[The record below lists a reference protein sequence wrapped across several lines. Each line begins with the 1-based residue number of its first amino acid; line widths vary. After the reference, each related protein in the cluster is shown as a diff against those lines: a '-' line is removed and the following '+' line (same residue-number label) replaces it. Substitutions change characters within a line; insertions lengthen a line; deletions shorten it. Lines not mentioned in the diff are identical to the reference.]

1 MLINQDIKN
10 FVQGIS
16 QQPPTL
22 RDPEQLDEQL
32 NGYSS
37 EAGGLQK
44 RPPTMLVSSL
54 ARKLTKNTKPLV
66 HFIDRDSNEKY
77 IVLFT
82 GDDIKVYD
90 LQGNEKQINF
100 AEGTKSYIYTEKP
113 RYTLKAITIAD
124 YTFICNT
131 FQHTKM
137 SDKVDNNSWDTQ
149 GLLVN
154 IKNGQ
159 YGRTYKIVI
168 NGETVA
174 SYETPDGSDKSHTKM
189 INTDAIVEQ
198 LATQAVDKNFMVTKG
213 SSWLYLKKTE
223 IVTETGETIS
233 TLPSTTPSQ
242 QEDRF
247 KALKADYLGTYFGTL
262 LVKVVPSTVSR
273 DVNKVIVT
281 VPKRELFD
289 TYSGDGGVYKEKDK
303 DIESYNKT
311 ISEVERCQKGGWKVT
326 KSTGTL
332 PVYVLTD
339 LTEQTVEA
347 EVYTLEYVE
356 KTETPPH
363 SFVKSLINN
372 AVVYDGYNNQAAFGI
387 IKSTQRFT
395 NLPASAPDG
404 FTVKITGEKG
414 SNTDDY
420 YVRYDTETQV
430 WRECVRP
437 GLKNHIKNSTM
448 PHVLVRE
455 ADGTFTF
462 KEAEWEAREAGDED
476 SNPLPSFIDNTIND
490 IFYHRNRLGFL
501 SGENVILTR
510 SADFFNFWMASAME
524 VQDTD
529 PIDLAVSDNKIATLY
544 HAVPFDAE
552 LILFS
557 KDAQFA
563 LRSDN
568 VLTPRDA
575 YLTPPVTHFGCS
587 LKATPVNA
595 GRNIYFLAER
605 SEYSTVREFFVA
617 ADNTDSKDAQDIT
630 SHVPSYLPNGTYKI
644 APSSV
649 ENILMFLT
657 EGDEESM
664 YVYKY
669 LFIDSVRQQA
679 SWSRW
684 SLGGTIYGASFI
696 EDSLYIVVERNDYLC
711 LERVS
716 FTFNTEDLPS
726 EPYRVLLDCKQEVTV
741 PEGGYNEL
749 KDETTINVKSFY
761 NEIYEPAKKYA
772 IVTDDGTFEE
782 VNADGTVVLN
792 GDYTGKKIVCGLIYN
807 FRIALSTIYI
817 KTEGE
822 RGVQALLEGRLQLR
836 QLWFNYAN
844 SGYFKV
850 KVEVFDKDTYEYT
863 HTGRTLGTSDSIL
876 GKLMFSTGKFTVP
889 IQSLNTNCKI
899 IVESDAPA
907 PLALIGAGWAGT
919 YVRRTKQF

>member
-54 ARKLTKNTKPLV
+54 ARKLTENTKPLV

-82 GDDIKVYD
+82 GNDIKVYD

-100 AEGTKSYIYTEKP
+100 AEGTKPYIYTEKP
-113 RYTLKAITIAD
+113 RYNLKAITIAD

-137 SDKVDNNSWDTQ
+137 SDEIDDNSWDTQ

-189 INTDAIVEQ
+189 INTDAIVEK
-198 LATQAVDKNFMVTKG
+198 LATSLKEAGYAVATG
-213 SSWLYLKKTE
+213 SSWLYIQKSAYKA
-223 IVTETGETIS
+223 VTGEEILLS
-233 TLPSTTPSQ
+233 PSTSPKQ

-247 KALKADYLGTYFGTL
+247 KGLSFIGHYYSWRAFPTTITRNIDTITLKFPTEENIRANAHDSFASDYTAYQKMMEEVNRCKKDKWAVTHKVITQGAQGLDMTGTMNVYTFTYTTSTE
-262 LVKVVPSTVSR
+262 VPSG
-273 DVNKVIVT
+273 NKA
-281 VPKRELFD
+281 
-289 TYSGDGGVYKEKDK
+289 Y
-303 DIESYNKT
+303 
-311 ISEVERCQKGGWKVT
+311 
-326 KSTGTL
+326 
-332 PVYVLTD
+332 
-339 LTEQTVEA
+339 
-347 EVYTLEYVE
+347 
-356 KTETPPH
+356 
-363 SFVKSLINN
+363 SLINT

-420 YVRYDTETQV
+420 YVRYDTEAQV

-462 KEAEWEAREAGDED
+462 KEAEWNAREAGDED

-524 VQDTD
+524 IQDTD

-568 VLTPRDA
+568 VLTPKDA

-741 PEGGYNEL
+741 PAGGYNEIY
-749 KDETTINVKSFY
+749 DETTINIKSFY
-761 NEIYEPAKKYA
+761 NEIYEPDKKYA
-772 IVTDDGTFEE
+772 VVTDDGTFKE
-782 VNADGTVVLN
+782 VAADGTVVLN
-792 GDYTGKKIVCGLIYN
+792 GDYTGKKIVCGLMYS
-807 FRIALSTIYI
+807 FRIALSTIYV

-863 HTGRTLGTSDSIL
+863 HTGRNLGTSNSIL

-907 PLALIGAGWAGT
+907 PLALIGAGWTGN
-919 YVRRTKQF
+919 YVRRTRQF

>member
-66 HFIDRDSNEKY
+66 HFIDRDSDEKY

-82 GDDIKVYD
+82 GDDIKVSD
-90 LQGNEKQINF
+90 LQGNEKQVNF
-100 AEGTKSYIYTEKP
+100 AEGTKPYIYTEKP
-113 RYTLKAITIAD
+113 RYNLKAITIAD

-131 FQHTKM
+131 LQHTEL
-137 SDKVDNNSWDTQ
+137 SDKIDNNTWNTQ

-154 IKNGQ
+154 IKSGQ

-189 INTDAIVEQ
+189 INTDAIAEQ
-198 LATQAVDKNFMVTKG
+198 LATMCAAQGYQVAKG
-213 SSWLYLKKTE
+213 SSWLYINKL
-223 IVTETGETIS
+223 S
-233 TLPSTTPSQ
+233 TVDESSNAVVKPSTTPQ
-242 QEDRF
+242 QQTERF
-247 KALKADYLGTYFGTL
+247 KGISTY
-262 LVKVVPSTVSR
+262 VKVA
-273 DVNKVIVT
+273 
-281 VPKRELFD
+281 RENPYIPDGYEYHPEPPHITCKGNLITFEGIDDGKD
-289 TYSGDGGVYKEKDK
+289 THFNQDILEEIQRCKD
-303 DIESYNKT
+303 DHWQ
-311 ISEVERCQKGGWKVT
+311 ISEEIYTKLWGDFKEYRTKKV
-326 KSTGTL
+326 SFI
-332 PVYVLTD
+332 Y
-339 LTEQTVEA
+339 TESIMQNTTSVA
-347 EVYTLEYVE
+347 
-356 KTETPPH
+356 KTA
-363 SFVKSLINN
+363 INTF
-372 AVVYDGYNNQAAFGI
+372 AVYDGFNNQAAFGI
-387 IKSTQRFT
+387 MRSVQKFT
-395 NLPASAPDG
+395 NLPAGAPDG
-404 FTVKITGEKG
+404 FIVKITGEKG

-420 YVRYDTETQV
+420 YVRYDAETQV
-430 WRECVRP
+430 WCECVRP
-437 GLKNHIKNSTM
+437 GLKNHFKNNTM

-563 LRSDN
+563 LRSDS
-568 VLTPRDA
+568 VLTPKDA

-630 SHVPSYLPNGTYKI
+630 SHVPSYLPNGTYKV

-657 EGDEESM
+657 EGDEESI

-669 LFIDSVRQQA
+669 LFINSVRQQA

-716 FTFNTEDLPS
+716 FTFNTEDLPD
-726 EPYRVLLDCKQEVTV
+726 EPYRVLLDCKQEVNV
-741 PEGGYNEL
+741 PEGDYNEIYN
-749 KDETTINVKSFY
+749 ETTINVKSFY
-761 NEIYEPAKKYA
+761 NELYEPTKKYA
-772 IVTDDGTFEE
+772 VVTADGTFKE
-782 VNADGTVVLN
+782 VDADGTAVLN
-792 GDYTGKKIVCGLIYN
+792 GDYTGKKIICGLIYN
-807 FRIALSTIYI
+807 FRIALSTIYV

-850 KVEVFDKDTYEYT
+850 KVEVFNKDTYEYT

-899 IVESDAPA
+899 IVESDAPV
-907 PLALIGAGWAGT
+907 PLALIGAGWTGN

>member
-32 NGYSS
+32 NGFSS

-90 LQGNEKQINF
+90 LQGNEKQVNF

-113 RYTLKAITIAD
+113 RHKLKVTTIAD

-131 FQHTKM
+131 MQQTEL
-137 SDKVDNNSWDTQ
+137 DDTIDDTSWNTQ

-198 LATQAVDKNFMVTKG
+198 LATQAVEKEFVVTKG
-213 SSWLYLKKTE
+213 SSWLYLKKSAF
-223 IVTETGETIS
+223 VTEQGETVVIRPGTS
-233 TLPSTTPSQ
+233 VQQ

-247 KALKADYLGTYFGTL
+247 NALMCRYFMRGDSEAIWVT
-262 LVKVVPSTVSR
+262 STAVRSA
-273 DVNKVIVT
+273 NSFIVT
-281 VPKRELFD
+281 IPKREILVRSD
-289 TYSGDGGVYKEKDK
+289 AREAYDRTKAEID
-303 DIESYNKT
+303 
-311 ISEVERCQKGGWKVT
+311 RCQADKWKVT
-326 KSTGTL
+326 VEESVL
-332 PVYVLTD
+332 PLYRFNHDSGQV
-339 LTEQTVEA
+339 EEA
-347 EVYTLEYVE
+347 EAYTITWDEE
-356 KTETPPH
+356 ANTP
-363 SFVKSLINN
+363 SYSVAKSLINT
-372 AVVYDGYNNQAAFGI
+372 ASVYDGYNNQAAFGI
-387 IKSTQRFT
+387 IKTTQRFT

-420 YVRYDTETQV
+420 YVRYDEKTQV

-437 GLKNHIKNSTM
+437 GIKNHIKSNTM

-462 KEAEWEAREAGDED
+462 KEAEWNAREAGDED

-563 LRSDN
+563 LRSDS
-568 VLTPRDA
+568 VLTPKDA

-605 SEYSTVREFFVA
+605 SEFSTVREFFVA

-630 SHVPSYLPNGTYKI
+630 SHVPSYLPNGTYKLV
-644 APSSV
+644 PSSV

-657 EGDEESM
+657 EGEEDAM
-664 YVYKY
+664 YIYKY

-679 SWSRW
+679 SWSHW
-684 SLGGTIYGASFI
+684 KLGGTIYGASFI
-696 EDSLYIVVERNDYLC
+696 EDSLYIVIERNDYLC

-741 PEGGYNEL
+741 PEGCY
-749 KDETTINVKSFY
+749 DEQKGETHINVHSFY
-761 NEIYEPAKKYA
+761 NEIYDNEKQYG
-772 IVTDDGTFEE
+772 IVTADGTFKE
-782 VNADGTVVLN
+782 VSSDGTVVLN
-792 GDYTGKKIVCGLIYN
+792 GDYEGANIICGIIYK
-807 FRIALSTIYI
+807 FRIALSTIYV
-817 KTEGE
+817 KSEGE

-836 QLWFNYAN
+836 QLWLNYAN

-850 KVEVFDKDTYEYT
+850 NVEVFDKDTYEYT
-863 HTGRTLGTSDSIL
+863 HTGRTLGTTASTL

-899 IVESDAPA
+899 SVESDAPA
-907 PLALIGAGWAGT
+907 PLALIGAGWSGN
-919 YVRRTKQF
+919 YVRRTKQL

>member
-90 LQGNEKQINF
+90 LQGNEKHVNF
-100 AEGTKSYIYTEKP
+100 AEGAKPYIYTEKP
-113 RYTLKAITIAD
+113 RHNLKVITIAD
-124 YTFICNT
+124 YSFICNT
-131 FQHTKM
+131 LQRTEL
-137 SDKVDNNSWDTQ
+137 SDKVDDNSWNTQ

-198 LATQAVDKNFMVTKG
+198 LAEQAIQKEFMVTKG
-213 SSWLYLKKTE
+213 SSWLYLKKSAF
-223 IVTETGETIS
+223 VTETGETIITQPGTS
-233 TLPSTTPSQ
+233 LQQ

-247 KALKADYLGTYFGTL
+247 SGLNHDYLYINNKY
-262 LVKVVPSTVSR
+262 VKRHTPSTVVR
-273 DVNKVIVT
+273 DLYKIVVT
-281 VPKRELFD
+281 IPKLSVLEESSLNTRD
-289 TYSGDGGVYKEKDK
+289 A
-303 DIESYNKT
+303 DIEAYNKMKAE
-311 ISEVERCQKGGWKVT
+311 IDRCKEDGWSV
-326 KSTGTL
+326 SVADSVL
-332 PVYVLTD
+332 PVYKTTIQTTYV
-339 LTEQTVEA
+339 TEAEAYTVEWKEEA
-347 EVYTLEYVE
+347 N
-356 KTETPPH
+356 TP
-363 SFVKSLINN
+363 SYSVAKSLINT
-372 AVVYDGYNNQAAFGI
+372 ASVYDGYNNQAAFGI
-387 IKSTQRFT
+387 IKTTQRFT

-404 FTVKITGEKG
+404 FIVKITGEKG

-420 YVRYDTETQV
+420 YVRYDAETQV

-455 ADGTFTF
+455 ANGTFTF
-462 KEAEWEAREAGDED
+462 REAEWEARESGDED

-563 LRSDN
+563 LRSDS
-568 VLTPRDA
+568 VLSPKDA

-657 EGDEESM
+657 EGDESCM

-679 SWSRW
+679 SWSHW
-684 SLGGTIYGASFI
+684 CLGGAIYGASFI

-726 EPYRVLLDCKQEVTV
+726 EPYRVLLDCKQEIVV
-741 PEGGYNEL
+741 PEDCYHEL
-749 KDETTINVKSFY
+749 HDDTLIDIKSFY
-761 NEIYEPAKKYA
+761 GDIYEPDGKYA
-772 IVTDDGTFEE
+772 VVTDDGTFKE

-792 GDYTGKKIVCGLIYN
+792 GNFVGKHIVCGLMYT
-807 FRIALSTIYI
+807 FRIALSTIYV

-836 QLWFNYAN
+836 QLWLNYAD

-850 KVEVFDKDTYEYT
+850 KVDVFDKDEYEYIN
-863 HTGRTLGTSDSIL
+863 TGRTLGTSTSIL

-889 IQSLNTNCKI
+889 VQSLNTNCRI
-899 IVESDAPA
+899 SVESDAPA
-907 PLALIGAGWAGT
+907 PVALIGAGWTGN
-919 YVRRTKQF
+919 YVRRTKQI

>member
-54 ARKLTKNTKPLV
+54 ARKLTENTKPLV

-82 GDDIKVYD
+82 GNDIKVYD
-90 LQGNEKQINF
+90 LQGNEKQVTF
-100 AEGTKSYIYTEKP
+100 AEGTKPYIYTEKP
-113 RYTLKAITIAD
+113 RYNLKAITIAD

-137 SDKVDNNSWDTQ
+137 SDEVDDNSWDTQ

-189 INTDAIVEQ
+189 INTDAIIEK
-198 LATQAVDKNFMVTKG
+198 LATPLKEAGYGVTTG
-213 SSWLYLKKTE
+213 SSWLYIKKSAYKA
-223 IVTETGETIS
+223 VTGEEILLS
-233 TLPSTTPSQ
+233 PSTSPKQ

-247 KALKADYLGTYFGTL
+247 KGLSFIGHYYQWRAFPTKITRNVDTITLKFPTEENIRANAHDSFASDYAAYQKMMEEVNRCKEDKWAVTHKVITQGAQGLDMTGTMNVYTFTYTISTE
-262 LVKVVPSTVSR
+262 VPSG
-273 DVNKVIVT
+273 NKA
-281 VPKRELFD
+281 
-289 TYSGDGGVYKEKDK
+289 Y
-303 DIESYNKT
+303 
-311 ISEVERCQKGGWKVT
+311 
-326 KSTGTL
+326 
-332 PVYVLTD
+332 
-339 LTEQTVEA
+339 
-347 EVYTLEYVE
+347 
-356 KTETPPH
+356 
-363 SFVKSLINN
+363 SLINT

-420 YVRYDTETQV
+420 YVRYDAETQV

-437 GLKNHIKNSTM
+437 GLKNHIKNNTM

-462 KEAEWEAREAGDED
+462 KEAEWNAREAGDED

-568 VLTPRDA
+568 ILTPKDA

-605 SEYSTVREFFVA
+605 SEFSTVREFFVA

-684 SLGGTIYGASFI
+684 DLGGTIYGASFI
-696 EDSLYIVVERNDYLC
+696 EDSLYIVIERNDYLC

-749 KDETTINVKSFY
+749 NDETTINVKSFY
-761 NEIYEPAKKYA
+761 NDIYEPTKKYA
-772 IVTDDGTFEE
+772 VVTDDGTFEE

-792 GDYTGKKIVCGLIYN
+792 GNYTGKKIICGLMYN
-807 FRIALSTIYI
+807 FRIALSTIYV
-817 KTEGE
+817 KNEGE

-844 SGYFKV
+844 SGYFRV

-907 PLALIGAGWAGT
+907 PLALIGAGWTGN
-919 YVRRTKQF
+919 YIRRTKQF

>member
-44 RPPTMLVSSL
+44 RPPTMFVSSL
-54 ARKLTKNTKPLV
+54 ARKVTENTKPLV

-90 LQGNEKQINF
+90 LQGNEKQVNF
-100 AEGTKSYIYTEKP
+100 AKGTKPYIYTEKP
-113 RYTLKAITIAD
+113 RYNLKAITIAD

-137 SDKVDNNSWDTQ
+137 SDEVDDNSWNTQ

-174 SYETPDGSDKSHTKM
+174 RYETPDGSDKSHTRM

-198 LATQAVDKNFMVTKG
+198 LATQAVDKNFVVTKG
-213 SSWLYLKKTE
+213 SSWLYLKKTK

-247 KALKADYLGTYFGTL
+247 KALKASYLRYSLGVYATF
-262 LVKVVPSTVSR
+262 VNSTINRMVG
-273 DVNKVIVT
+273 VITVI

-289 TYSGDGGVYKEKDK
+289 TYHSEGVYVSKDK
-303 DIESYNKT
+303 DIEAYNKT
-311 ISEVERCQKGGWKVT
+311 IEEINRCKADGWKVT

-332 PVYVLTD
+332 DVFT
-339 LTEQTVEA
+339 TSNNKKGEVEA

-356 KTETPPH
+356 KTEIPTN
-363 SFVKSLINN
+363 SVAKSLINT

-420 YVRYDTETQV
+420 YVRYDAKLQV

-462 KEAEWEAREAGDED
+462 KEAEWNAREAGDED

-524 VQDTD
+524 IQDTD

-568 VLTPRDA
+568 VLTPKDA

-741 PEGGYNEL
+741 PEGGYNEIY
-749 KDETTINVKSFY
+749 DETTINVKSFY
-761 NEIYEPAKKYA
+761 NEIYEPDKKYA
-772 IVTDDGTFEE
+772 VVTDDGTFKE
-782 VNADGTVVLN
+782 VAANGTVVLN
-792 GDYTGKKIVCGLIYN
+792 GDYTGKKIICGLMYN
-807 FRIALSTIYI
+807 FRIALSTIYV

-836 QLWFNYAN
+836 QLWLNYAN

-863 HTGRTLGTSDSIL
+863 HTGRNLGTSNSIL

-907 PLALIGAGWAGT
+907 PLALIGAGWTGN
-919 YVRRTKQF
+919 YVRRTRQF

>member
-90 LQGNEKQINF
+90 LQGNEKQVNF
-100 AEGTKSYIYTEKP
+100 AEGTKPYIYTEKP
-113 RYTLKAITIAD
+113 RYNLKAITIAD

-137 SDKVDNNSWDTQ
+137 SDEVDDNSWNTQ

-159 YGRTYKIVI
+159 YGRTYKIII

-198 LATQAVDKNFMVTKG
+198 LATQAVDKNFVVTKG
-213 SSWLYLKKTE
+213 SSWLYLKKSAYT
-223 IVTETGETIS
+223 TETGDTVTIQ
-233 TLPSTTPSQ
+233 PGTTIQQ

-247 KALKADYLGTYFGTL
+247 KGLNYAYLYSAFNKSRT
-262 LVKVVPSTVSR
+262 PSTVVR
-273 DVNKVIVT
+273 DLYKIVVT
-281 VPKRELFD
+281 IPKL
-289 TYSGDGGVYKEKDK
+289 SLLKIGA
-303 DIESYNKT
+303 DIEAYNKMKAE
-311 ISEVERCQKGGWKVT
+311 INRCEADGWKVSVVDSVLPIYHG
-326 KSTGTL
+326 ST
-332 PVYVLTD
+332 
-339 LTEQTVEA
+339 QTSNVREA
-347 EVYTLEYVE
+347 EAYTIEWKE
-356 KTETPPH
+356 ETNTP
-363 SFVKSLINN
+363 SYSVAKSLINT

-420 YVRYDTETQV
+420 YVRYDAKSQV

-524 VQDTD
+524 IQDTD

-568 VLTPRDA
+568 VLTPKDA

-741 PEGGYNEL
+741 PEDGYNEIY
-749 KDETTINVKSFY
+749 DETTINVKSFY
-761 NEIYEPAKKYA
+761 NEIYEPTKKYA
-772 IVTDDGTFEE
+772 VVTDDGTFKE
-782 VNADGTVVLN
+782 VDADGTVVLN
-792 GDYTGKKIVCGLIYN
+792 GDYTGKKIICGLMYN
-807 FRIALSTIYI
+807 FHIALSTIYV

-863 HTGRTLGTSDSIL
+863 HTGRNLGTSNSIL

-907 PLALIGAGWAGT
+907 PLALIGAGWTGN
-919 YVRRTKQF
+919 YVRRTRQF

>member
-44 RPPTMLVSSL
+44 RPPTMLVASL
-54 ARKLTKNTKPLV
+54 ARKLTQNTKPLV

-82 GDDIKVYD
+82 GNDIKVYD
-90 LQGNEKQINF
+90 LQGNEKQVNF
-100 AEGTKSYIYTEKP
+100 AEGTKPYIYTEKP
-113 RYTLKAITIAD
+113 RYNLKAITIAD

-137 SDKVDNNSWDTQ
+137 SDEVDDNSWNTQ

-189 INTDAIVEQ
+189 INTDAIVEK
-198 LATQAVDKNFMVTKG
+198 LATPLKEAGYAVATG
-213 SSWLYLKKTE
+213 SSWLYIQKSAYKA
-223 IVTETGETIS
+223 VTGEEILLS
-233 TLPSTTPSQ
+233 PSTSPKQ
-242 QEDRF
+242 QEDIF
-247 KALKADYLGTYFGTL
+247 KGLSFIGHFHDWRAFPTTITRNVDTITLKFPTEENIRANAHDSFASDYAAYQKMMEEVNRCKEDKWAVTHEVITQGAQGLDMTGTMNVYTFTYTTSTE
-262 LVKVVPSTVSR
+262 VPSG
-273 DVNKVIVT
+273 NKA
-281 VPKRELFD
+281 
-289 TYSGDGGVYKEKDK
+289 Y
-303 DIESYNKT
+303 
-311 ISEVERCQKGGWKVT
+311 
-326 KSTGTL
+326 
-332 PVYVLTD
+332 
-339 LTEQTVEA
+339 
-347 EVYTLEYVE
+347 
-356 KTETPPH
+356 
-363 SFVKSLINN
+363 SLINT

-395 NLPASAPDG
+395 NLPASAPEG

-420 YVRYDTETQV
+420 YVRYDAKLQV

-462 KEAEWEAREAGDED
+462 KEAEWNAREAGDED

-524 VQDTD
+524 IQDTD

-568 VLTPRDA
+568 VLTPKDA

-587 LKATPVNA
+587 LKV
-595 GRNIYFLAER
+595 
-605 SEYSTVREFFVA
+605 
-617 ADNTDSKDAQDIT
+617 
-630 SHVPSYLPNGTYKI
+630 
-644 APSSV
+644 PSSV
-649 ENILMFLT
+649 TTAYFLS
-657 EGDEESM
+657 GS
-664 YVYKY
+664 Y
-669 LFIDSVRQQA
+669 I
-679 SWSRW
+679 
-684 SLGGTIYGASFI
+684 SL
-696 EDSLYIVVERNDYLC
+696 
-711 LERVS
+711 
-716 FTFNTEDLPS
+716 
-726 EPYRVLLDCKQEVTV
+726 
-741 PEGGYNEL
+741 
-749 KDETTINVKSFY
+749 
-761 NEIYEPAKKYA
+761 
-772 IVTDDGTFEE
+772 
-782 VNADGTVVLN
+782 
-792 GDYTGKKIVCGLIYN
+792 
-807 FRIALSTIYI
+807 
-817 KTEGE
+817 
-822 RGVQALLEGRLQLR
+822 
-836 QLWFNYAN
+836 
-844 SGYFKV
+844 
-850 KVEVFDKDTYEYT
+850 
-863 HTGRTLGTSDSIL
+863 
-876 GKLMFSTGKFTVP
+876 
-889 IQSLNTNCKI
+889 
-899 IVESDAPA
+899 
-907 PLALIGAGWAGT
+907 
-919 YVRRTKQF
+919 

>member
-54 ARKLTKNTKPLV
+54 ARKLTENTKPLV

-82 GDDIKVYD
+82 GNDIKVYD

-100 AEGTKSYIYTEKP
+100 AEGTKPYIYTEKP
-113 RYTLKAITIAD
+113 RYNLKAITIAD

-131 FQHTKM
+131 SQHTKM
-137 SDKVDNNSWDTQ
+137 SDKIDDKSWDTQ

-189 INTDAIVEQ
+189 INTDAIVEN
-198 LATQAVDKNFMVTKG
+198 LATTLKEAGYAVATG
-213 SSWLYLKKTE
+213 SSWLYIQKSAYKA
-223 IVTETGETIS
+223 VTGEEILLS
-233 TLPSTTPSQ
+233 PSTSPKQ

-247 KALKADYLGTYFGTL
+247 KGLSFIGHYYNWRAFPTTITRNVNTITLNFPTEENIRANAHDSFASDYAAYQKMMEEVNRCKEDKWAVTHKVITQGAQGLEMTGTMNVYTFTYTISTE
-262 LVKVVPSTVSR
+262 VPSG
-273 DVNKVIVT
+273 NKA
-281 VPKRELFD
+281 
-289 TYSGDGGVYKEKDK
+289 Y
-303 DIESYNKT
+303 
-311 ISEVERCQKGGWKVT
+311 
-326 KSTGTL
+326 
-332 PVYVLTD
+332 
-339 LTEQTVEA
+339 
-347 EVYTLEYVE
+347 
-356 KTETPPH
+356 
-363 SFVKSLINN
+363 SLINN

-395 NLPASAPDG
+395 NLPASAPEG

-420 YVRYDTETQV
+420 YVRYDAETQV

-462 KEAEWEAREAGDED
+462 KEAEWNAREAGDED

-568 VLTPRDA
+568 VLTPKDA

-741 PEGGYNEL
+741 PEGGYNEIY
-749 KDETTINVKSFY
+749 DETTINVKSFY
-761 NEIYEPAKKYA
+761 NEIYEPDKKYA
-772 IVTDDGTFEE
+772 IVTDDGTFKE
-782 VNADGTVVLN
+782 VAADGTVILN
-792 GDYTGKKIVCGLIYN
+792 GNYAGKKIVCGLMYN
-807 FRIALSTIYI
+807 FRIALSTIYV

-863 HTGRTLGTSDSIL
+863 HTGRNLGTSNSIL
-876 GKLMFSTGKFTVP
+876 GKRMFSTGKFTVP

-907 PLALIGAGWAGT
+907 PLALIGAGWTGN
-919 YVRRTKQF
+919 YVRRTRQF

>member
-54 ARKLTKNTKPLV
+54 ARKLARNTQPLI
-66 HFIDRDSNEKY
+66 HFIDRDSQEKY
-77 IVLFT
+77 VVLFT

-90 LQGNEKQINF
+90 IKGKEMKVTF
-100 AEGTKSYIYTEKP
+100 AERAKPYIYTEKP
-113 RYTLKAITIAD
+113 RYNLKVTTIAD
-124 YTFICNT
+124 YTFVCNT
-131 FQHTKM
+131 SQVTRM
-137 SDKVDNNSWDTQ
+137 TDIVDDRRWNTQ

-174 SYETPDGSDKSHTKM
+174 SYETPDGSDKSHTKL
-189 INTDAIVEQ
+189 INTDYIVEQ
-198 LATQAVDKNFMVTKG
+198 LATQAIDKEYVVTKG
-213 SSWLYLKKTE
+213 SSWLYLKKSAYT
-223 IVTETGETIS
+223 TETGETITTS
-233 TLPSTTPSQ
+233 PSTTPSQ

-247 KALKADYLGTYFGTL
+247 KALQVAYLYHSISIFNKY
-262 LVKVVPSTVSR
+262 VASTVTRNFSTITVTIPKKEVLEASEYQSKAS
-273 DVNKVIVT
+273 DIECYNKV
-281 VPKRELFD
+281 
-289 TYSGDGGVYKEKDK
+289 
-303 DIESYNKT
+303 KT
-311 ISEVERCQKGGWKVT
+311 EIDRCQKDGWKVT
-326 KSTGTL
+326 QSTGTL
-332 PVYVLTD
+332 PIRD
-339 LTEQTVEA
+339 QRGDSGDTVEA
-347 EVYTLEYVE
+347 EVYTLEYAE
-356 KTETPPH
+356 KTDTPTY
-363 SFVKSLINN
+363 SVAKSTIKD
-372 AVVYDGYNNQAAFGI
+372 AVVYDGFNNQAAFGI
-387 IKSTQRFT
+387 IKSTQKFT

-404 FTVKITGEKG
+404 YTVKITGEKG

-420 YVRYDTETQV
+420 YVRYDNETQV

-437 GLKNHIKNSTM
+437 GLKNHIDANTM

-455 ADGTFTF
+455 ADGTFNF
-462 KEAEWEAREAGDED
+462 RAAEWEAREAGDED

-490 IFYHRNRLGFL
+490 VFYHRNRLGFL

-568 VLTPRDA
+568 VLTPKDA

-587 LKATPVNA
+587 LKATPINA

-605 SEYSTVREFFVA
+605 SEFSTVREFFVA

-630 SHVPSYLPNGTYKI
+630 SHVPSYLPNGTYKLV
-644 APSSV
+644 SSGV

-657 EGDEESM
+657 EGDADCI

-679 SWSRW
+679 SWSKW
-684 SLGGTIYGASFI
+684 SFGGTIYGAAFI
-696 EDSLYIVVERNDYLC
+696 EDSLYIVIERNGYLC

-741 PEGGYNEL
+741 PDNCYDELEGVT
-749 KDETTINVKSFY
+749 KINVKNFY
-761 NEIYEPAKKYA
+761 NEIYDPDRKYA
-772 IVTDDGTFEE
+772 VVAADGTFKE
-782 VNADGTVVLN
+782 VSTDGTVVLN
-792 GDYTGKKIVCGLIYN
+792 GNYSGKQIICGLIYT
-807 FRIALSTIYI
+807 FRMILSTLYV
-817 KTEGE
+817 KSVTDS
-822 RGVQALLEGRLQLR
+822 GVEAMLEGRLQLR
-836 QLWFNYAN
+836 QLWINYAN
-844 SGYFKV
+844 SSYFVV
-850 KVEVFDKDTYEYT
+850 KVDVSDKDSYEYVN
-863 HTGRTLGTSDSIL
+863 TGRILGTASSSLD
-876 GKLMFSTGKFTVP
+876 KMMFSTGKFTVP
-889 IQSLNTNCKI
+889 VQSLNTNCRI
-899 IVESDAPA
+899 TVETDAPA
-907 PLALIGAGWAGT
+907 PVAFIGAGWIGN
-919 YVRRTKQF
+919 YVRRTRKY

>member
-82 GDDIKVYD
+82 GNDIKVYD
-90 LQGNEKQINF
+90 LQGNEKQVNF

-113 RYTLKAITIAD
+113 RYSLKAITIAD

-137 SDKVDNNSWDTQ
+137 SDEVDDNSWNTQ

-189 INTDAIVEQ
+189 INTDAIVEK
-198 LATQAVDKNFMVTKG
+198 LATSLKGAGYAVATG
-213 SSWLYLKKTE
+213 SSWLYIQKIAYKA
-223 IVTETGETIS
+223 VTGEEILLS
-233 TLPSTTPSQ
+233 PSTSPKQ

-247 KALKADYLGTYFGTL
+247 KGLSFIGHYHDWGEFPTTITRNVDTITLKFPTEENIRANAHDSFASDYAAYQKMMEEVNRCKEDKWAVTHEVITQGALNLDMTGTMNVYTFTYTTSTE
-262 LVKVVPSTVSR
+262 VPSG
-273 DVNKVIVT
+273 NKA
-281 VPKRELFD
+281 
-289 TYSGDGGVYKEKDK
+289 Y
-303 DIESYNKT
+303 
-311 ISEVERCQKGGWKVT
+311 
-326 KSTGTL
+326 
-332 PVYVLTD
+332 
-339 LTEQTVEA
+339 
-347 EVYTLEYVE
+347 
-356 KTETPPH
+356 
-363 SFVKSLINN
+363 SLINT

-395 NLPASAPDG
+395 NLPASAPEG

-420 YVRYDTETQV
+420 YVRYDAEIQV

-462 KEAEWEAREAGDED
+462 KEAEWNAREAGDED

-568 VLTPRDA
+568 VLTPKDA

-741 PEGGYNEL
+741 PEGDYNEL
-749 KDETTINVKSFY
+749 NDETTINVKSFY
-761 NEIYEPAKKYA
+761 NEIYEPDKKYA
-772 IVTDDGTFEE
+772 IVTDDGTFKE
-782 VNADGTVVLN
+782 VAADGTVVLN
-792 GDYTGKKIVCGLIYN
+792 GDYTGKKIVCGLIYK
-807 FRIALSTIYI
+807 FRIALSTIYV

-863 HTGRTLGTSDSIL
+863 HTGRNLGTSNSIL

-907 PLALIGAGWAGT
+907 PLALIGAGWTGN

>member
-54 ARKLTKNTKPLV
+54 ARKLTENTKPLV

-82 GDDIKVYD
+82 GNDIKVYD
-90 LQGNEKQINF
+90 LQGNEKQVTF
-100 AEGTKSYIYTEKP
+100 AEGTKPYIYTEKP
-113 RYTLKAITIAD
+113 RYNLKAITIAD

-137 SDKVDNNSWDTQ
+137 SDEVDDNSWDTQ

-189 INTDAIVEQ
+189 INTDAIIEK
-198 LATQAVDKNFMVTKG
+198 LATPLKEAGYGVTTG
-213 SSWLYLKKTE
+213 SSWLYIKKSAYKA
-223 IVTETGETIS
+223 VTGEEILLS
-233 TLPSTTPSQ
+233 PSTSPKQ

-247 KALKADYLGTYFGTL
+247 KGLSFIGHYYQWRAFPTKITRNVDTITLKFPTEENIRANAHDSFASDYAAYQKMMEEVNRCKEDKWAVTHKVITQGAQGLDMTGTMNVYTFTYTISTE
-262 LVKVVPSTVSR
+262 VPSG
-273 DVNKVIVT
+273 NKA
-281 VPKRELFD
+281 
-289 TYSGDGGVYKEKDK
+289 Y
-303 DIESYNKT
+303 
-311 ISEVERCQKGGWKVT
+311 
-326 KSTGTL
+326 
-332 PVYVLTD
+332 
-339 LTEQTVEA
+339 
-347 EVYTLEYVE
+347 
-356 KTETPPH
+356 
-363 SFVKSLINN
+363 SLINT

-420 YVRYDTETQV
+420 YVRYDAETQV

-437 GLKNHIKNSTM
+437 GLKNHIKNNTM

-462 KEAEWEAREAGDED
+462 KEAEWNAREAGDED

-568 VLTPRDA
+568 ILTPKDA

-605 SEYSTVREFFVA
+605 SEFSTVREFFVA

-684 SLGGTIYGASFI
+684 DLGGTIYGASFI
-696 EDSLYIVVERNDYLC
+696 EDSLYIVIERNDYLC

-749 KDETTINVKSFY
+749 NDETTINVKSFY
-761 NEIYEPAKKYA
+761 NDIYEPTKKYA
-772 IVTDDGTFEE
+772 VVTDDGTFEE

-792 GDYTGKKIVCGLIYN
+792 GNYTGKKIICGLMYN
-807 FRIALSTIYI
+807 FRIALSTIYV
-817 KTEGE
+817 KNEGE

-844 SGYFKV
+844 SGYFRV

-907 PLALIGAGWAGT
+907 PLALIGAGWTGN

>member
-82 GDDIKVYD
+82 GNDIKVYD
-90 LQGNEKQINF
+90 LQGNEKQVNF
-100 AEGTKSYIYTEKP
+100 AEGTKPYIYTEKP
-113 RYTLKAITIAD
+113 RYNLKAITIAD

-137 SDKVDNNSWDTQ
+137 SDEVDDNSWNTQ

-189 INTDAIVEQ
+189 INTDAIVGK
-198 LATQAVDKNFMVTKG
+198 LATTLKEAGYAVATG
-213 SSWLYLKKTE
+213 SSWLYIQKNAYKA
-223 IVTETGETIS
+223 VTGEEILLS
-233 TLPSTTPSQ
+233 PSTSPKQ

-247 KALKADYLGTYFGTL
+247 KGLSFIGHYHSWKAFPTTITRNVDTITLKFPTEENIRANAHDSFASDYAAYQKMMEEVNRCKKDKWAVTHKVITQGAQGLDMTGTMNVYTFTYTTSTE
-262 LVKVVPSTVSR
+262 VPSG
-273 DVNKVIVT
+273 NKA
-281 VPKRELFD
+281 
-289 TYSGDGGVYKEKDK
+289 Y
-303 DIESYNKT
+303 
-311 ISEVERCQKGGWKVT
+311 
-326 KSTGTL
+326 
-332 PVYVLTD
+332 
-339 LTEQTVEA
+339 
-347 EVYTLEYVE
+347 
-356 KTETPPH
+356 
-363 SFVKSLINN
+363 SLINT

-395 NLPASAPDG
+395 NLPASAPDD

-462 KEAEWEAREAGDED
+462 KEAVWNAREAGDED

-568 VLTPRDA
+568 VLTPKDA

-605 SEYSTVREFFVA
+605 SEFSTVREFFVA

-749 KDETTINVKSFY
+749 NDETTINVKSFY
-761 NEIYEPAKKYA
+761 NEIYEPDKKYA
-772 IVTDDGTFEE
+772 IVTDDGTFKE
-782 VNADGTVVLN
+782 VAADGTVFLN
-792 GDYTGKKIVCGLIYN
+792 GNYTGKKIVCGLMYN
-807 FRIALSTIYI
+807 FRIALSTIYV

-876 GKLMFSTGKFTVP
+876 GKQMFSTGKFTVP

-907 PLALIGAGWAGT
+907 PLALIGAGWTGN

>member
-22 RDPEQLDEQL
+22 RDPEQLEEQL

-82 GDDIKVYD
+82 GDDIKVFD
-90 LQGNEKQINF
+90 IKGNEKQVTF
-100 AEGTKSYIYTEKP
+100 AEGTKPYIYTEKP
-113 RYTLKAITIAD
+113 RYNLKVTTITD

-131 FQHTKM
+131 LQRTKM
-137 SDKVDNNSWDTQ
+137 SDVIDDNSWNTQ

-159 YGRTYKIVI
+159 YGRTYKIVV

-198 LATQAVDKNFMVTKG
+198 LAEQAVAKEFVVTKG
-213 SSWLYLKKTE
+213 SSWLYLKKSAYT
-223 IVTETGETIS
+223 TETGETVTIQ
-233 TLPSTTPSQ
+233 PGTTIQQ

-247 KALKADYLGTYFGTL
+247 NGLNYDYLYINNKY
-262 LVKVVPSTVSR
+262 VKRRTPSTVVR
-273 DVNKVIVT
+273 DLYKIVVT
-281 VPKRELFD
+281 IPKL
-289 TYSGDGGVYKEKDK
+289 SVLEKDA
-303 DIESYNKT
+303 DIEAYNKMKAE
-311 ISEVERCQKGGWKVT
+311 INRCEADGWKVT
-326 KSTGTL
+326 VSDS
-332 PVYVLTD
+332 VLTVYRGSAP
-339 LTEQTVEA
+339 TTYVTEA
-347 EVYTLEYVE
+347 EAYAIEWHE
-356 KTETPPH
+356 ETNTP
-363 SFVKSLINN
+363 SYSVAKSLIKN

-387 IKSTQRFT
+387 IKSTQKFT

-404 FTVKITGEKG
+404 FIVKITGEKG

-420 YVRYDTETQV
+420 YVRYDAEAQV

-437 GLKNHIKNSTM
+437 LLKNHLDNKTM

-455 ADGTFTF
+455 ADGTFNF
-462 KEAEWEAREAGDED
+462 RVAEWDSRESGDED

-490 IFYHRNRLGFL
+490 VFYHRNRLGFL

-563 LRSDN
+563 LRSDS
-568 VLTPRDA
+568 VLTPKDA

-644 APSSV
+644 VPSSV

-657 EGDEESM
+657 EGDEDCM

-741 PEGGYNEL
+741 PQGCFNEL
-749 KDETTINVKSFY
+749 QGETLINIKSFY
-761 NEIYEPAKKYA
+761 NEIYEPDRKYG
-772 IVTDDGTFEE
+772 IVTADGTFKE
-782 VNADGTVVLN
+782 VDADGTVTLN
-792 GDYTGKKIVCGLIYN
+792 GNYEGKHIICGLIYK
-807 FRIALSTIYI
+807 FRIALSTIYV
-817 KTEGE
+817 KSESE
-822 RGVQALLEGRLQLR
+822 RGTQALLEGRLQLR
-836 QLWFNYAN
+836 QLWINYAD
-844 SGYFKV
+844 SGYFVV
-850 KVEVFDKDTYEYT
+850 KVDVFDKDTYEYIN
-863 HTGRTLGTSDSIL
+863 TGRTLGTTDSTL

-899 IVESDAPA
+899 SVESDAPA
-907 PLALIGAGWAGT
+907 PVALIGAGWIGN

>member
-82 GDDIKVYD
+82 GNDIKVYD

-100 AEGTKSYIYTEKP
+100 AEGTKPYIYTEKP
-113 RYTLKAITIAD
+113 RYNLKAITIAD

-137 SDKVDNNSWDTQ
+137 SDEIDDNSWDTQ

-189 INTDAIVEQ
+189 INTDAIVEK
-198 LATQAVDKNFMVTKG
+198 LATTLKEAGYAVATG
-213 SSWLYLKKTE
+213 SSWLYIQKSAYKA
-223 IVTETGETIS
+223 VTGEEILLS
-233 TLPSTTPSQ
+233 PSTSPKQ

-247 KALKADYLGTYFGTL
+247 KGLSFIGHYYSWGAFPTTITRNVDTITLKFPTEENIRANAHDSFASDYAAYQ
-262 LVKVVPSTVSR
+262 KMMEE
-273 DVNKVIVT
+273 VNRCKEDKWAVTHKVIT
-281 VPKRELFD
+281 QGAQGLD
-289 TYSGDGGVYKEKDK
+289 M
-303 DIESYNKT
+303 
-311 ISEVERCQKGGWKVT
+311 
-326 KSTGTL
+326 TGTMN
-332 PVYVLTD
+332 
-339 LTEQTVEA
+339 
-347 EVYTLEYVE
+347 VYTFTYTTS
-356 KTETPPH
+356 TEVPAGNKA
-363 SFVKSLINN
+363 FSLINT
-372 AVVYDGYNNQAAFGI
+372 AVVYDGFNNQAAFGI

-395 NLPASAPDG
+395 NLPASAPEG

-420 YVRYDTETQV
+420 YVRYDAKLQV

-462 KEAEWEAREAGDED
+462 KEAEWNAREAGDED

-524 VQDTD
+524 IQDTD

-568 VLTPRDA
+568 VLTPKDA

-741 PEGGYNEL
+741 PEGGYNEIY
-749 KDETTINVKSFY
+749 DETTINVKSFY
-761 NEIYEPAKKYA
+761 NEIYEPDKKYA
-772 IVTDDGTFEE
+772 VVTDDGTFKE
-782 VNADGTVVLN
+782 VDADGTVVLN
-792 GDYTGKKIVCGLIYN
+792 GDYTGKKIICGLMYN
-807 FRIALSTIYI
+807 FRIALSTIYV

-863 HTGRTLGTSDSIL
+863 HTGRNLGTSNSIL

-907 PLALIGAGWAGT
+907 PLALIGAGWTGN
-919 YVRRTKQF
+919 YVRRTRQF

>member
-37 EAGGLQK
+37 EASGLQK

-54 ARKLTKNTKPLV
+54 ARKLTENTKPLV

-82 GDDIKVYD
+82 GNDIKVYD

-100 AEGTKSYIYTEKP
+100 AEGTKPYIYTEKP
-113 RYTLKAITIAD
+113 RYNLKAITIAD

-137 SDKVDNNSWDTQ
+137 SDEIDDNSWDTQ

-189 INTDAIVEQ
+189 INTDAIVEK
-198 LATQAVDKNFMVTKG
+198 LATPLKEVGYAVATG
-213 SSWLYLKKTE
+213 SSWLYIQKSAYKA
-223 IVTETGETIS
+223 VTGEEILLS
-233 TLPSTTPSQ
+233 PSTSPKQ

-247 KALKADYLGTYFGTL
+247 KGLSFIGHYYSWKAFPTTITRNVDTITLKFPTEENIRANAHDSFASDYAAYQKMMEEVNRCKEDKWAVTHEVITQGAQGLDMTGTMNVYTFAYTTSTE
-262 LVKVVPSTVSR
+262 VPSG
-273 DVNKVIVT
+273 NKA
-281 VPKRELFD
+281 
-289 TYSGDGGVYKEKDK
+289 Y
-303 DIESYNKT
+303 
-311 ISEVERCQKGGWKVT
+311 
-326 KSTGTL
+326 
-332 PVYVLTD
+332 
-339 LTEQTVEA
+339 
-347 EVYTLEYVE
+347 
-356 KTETPPH
+356 
-363 SFVKSLINN
+363 SLINT

-420 YVRYDTETQV
+420 YVRYDAKLQV

-462 KEAEWEAREAGDED
+462 KEAEWNAREAGDED

-524 VQDTD
+524 IQDTD

-568 VLTPRDA
+568 VLTPKDA

-741 PEGGYNEL
+741 PEGGYNEIY
-749 KDETTINVKSFY
+749 DETTINVKSFY
-761 NEIYEPAKKYA
+761 NEIYEPDKKYA
-772 IVTDDGTFEE
+772 IVTDDGTFKE
-782 VNADGTVVLN
+782 VAADGTVVLN
-792 GDYTGKKIVCGLIYN
+792 GDYTGKKIICGLMYN
-807 FRIALSTIYI
+807 FRIALSTIYV

-850 KVEVFDKDTYEYT
+850 KVEVFDKATYEYT
-863 HTGRTLGTSDSIL
+863 HTGRNLDTSNSIL

-907 PLALIGAGWAGT
+907 PLALIGAGWTGN
-919 YVRRTKQF
+919 YVRRTRQF

>member
-66 HFIDRDSNEKY
+66 HFIDRDANEKY

-82 GDDIKVYD
+82 GEDIKVYD
-90 LQGNEKQINF
+90 LKGNEQKVTFN
-100 AEGTKSYIYTEKP
+100 EGTRPYIYTEEP
-113 RYTLKAITIAD
+113 RYNLKVTTIAD
-124 YTFICNT
+124 YTFVCNT
-131 FQHTKM
+131 MQHTKM
-137 SDKVDNNSWDTQ
+137 SDVVDDNSWNTQ

-159 YGRTYKIVI
+159 YGRTYKIVV

-198 LATQAVDKNFMVTKG
+198 LATQATDKGFVVTKG
-213 SSWLYLKKTE
+213 SSWLYLKKSTF
-223 IVTETGETIS
+223 VTEQGETIYIQP
-233 TLPSTTPSQ
+233 TTTPQQ

-247 KALKADYLGTYFGTL
+247 SGLKYNYKATKRGFFGMFWCY
-262 LVKVVPSTVSR
+262 PSTVTR
-273 DVNKVIVT
+273 NDNTITVTIPKKEELTVDTDLAAYQKV
-281 VPKRELFD
+281 KDELERCRKD
-289 TYSGDGGVYKEKDK
+289 NWTITTSQGILEERLGGSNGDPTG
-303 DIESYNKT
+303 KT
-311 ISEVERCQKGGWKVT
+311 I
-326 KSTGTL
+326 
-332 PVYVLTD
+332 
-339 LTEQTVEA
+339 EA
-347 EVYTLEYVE
+347 EVYTLEF
-356 KTETPPH
+356 TENIQTP
-363 SFVKSLINN
+363 SYSIAKSVINT

-387 IKSTQRFT
+387 IKSTQKFT

-404 FTVKITGEKG
+404 FIVKITGEKG

-420 YVRYDTETQV
+420 YVRYDAEAQV

-437 GLKNHIKNSTM
+437 LLKNHIDNKTM

-455 ADGTFTF
+455 ADGTFNF
-462 KEAEWEAREAGDED
+462 RVAEWDSRESGDED

-490 IFYHRNRLGFL
+490 VFYHRNRLGFL
-501 SGENVILTR
+501 SGENIILTR

-563 LRSDN
+563 LRSDS
-568 VLTPRDA
+568 VLTPKDA

-644 APSSV
+644 VPSSV

-657 EGDEESM
+657 EGDEECM

-741 PEGGYNEL
+741 PQGCFDEL
-749 KDETTINVKSFY
+749 QGETTINIKSFY
-761 NEIYEPAKKYA
+761 NEIYEPDRKYG
-772 IVTDDGTFEE
+772 IVTADGTFKE
-782 VNADGTVVLN
+782 VDADGTVTLN
-792 GDYTGKKIVCGLIYN
+792 GNYEGKHIICGLIYK
-807 FRIALSTIYI
+807 FRIALSPLYVKSET
-817 KTEGE
+817 E
-822 RGVQALLEGRLQLR
+822 RGTQALLEGRLQLR
-836 QLWFNYAN
+836 QLWINYAD
-844 SGYFKV
+844 SGYFVV
-850 KVEVFDKDTYEYT
+850 KVDVFDKDTYEYIN
-863 HTGRTLGTSDSIL
+863 TGRTLGTTDSTL

-899 IVESDAPA
+899 SVESDAPA
-907 PLALIGAGWAGT
+907 PVALIGAGWIGN

>member
-37 EAGGLQK
+37 EASGLQK

-54 ARKLTKNTKPLV
+54 ARKLTENTKPLV

-82 GDDIKVYD
+82 GNDIKVYD

-100 AEGTKSYIYTEKP
+100 AEGTKPYIYTEKP
-113 RYTLKAITIAD
+113 RYNLKAITIAD

-137 SDKVDNNSWDTQ
+137 SDEIDDNSWDTQ

-189 INTDAIVEQ
+189 INTDAIVEK
-198 LATQAVDKNFMVTKG
+198 LAIPLKEVGYAVATG
-213 SSWLYLKKTE
+213 SSWLYIQKSAYKA
-223 IVTETGETIS
+223 VTGEEILLS
-233 TLPSTTPSQ
+233 PSTSPKQ

-247 KALKADYLGTYFGTL
+247 KGLSFIGHYHSWKAFPTTITRNVDTITLKFPTEENIRANAHDFFASDYAAYQKMMEEVNRCKEDKWAVTHEVITQGVQGLDMTGTMNVYTFAYTTSTE
-262 LVKVVPSTVSR
+262 VPSG
-273 DVNKVIVT
+273 NKA
-281 VPKRELFD
+281 
-289 TYSGDGGVYKEKDK
+289 Y
-303 DIESYNKT
+303 
-311 ISEVERCQKGGWKVT
+311 
-326 KSTGTL
+326 
-332 PVYVLTD
+332 
-339 LTEQTVEA
+339 
-347 EVYTLEYVE
+347 
-356 KTETPPH
+356 
-363 SFVKSLINN
+363 SLINT

-420 YVRYDTETQV
+420 YVRYDAKLQV

-462 KEAEWEAREAGDED
+462 KEAEWNAREAGDED

-524 VQDTD
+524 IQDTD

-568 VLTPRDA
+568 VLTPKDA

-741 PEGGYNEL
+741 PEGGYNEIY
-749 KDETTINVKSFY
+749 DETTINVKSFY
-761 NEIYEPAKKYA
+761 NEIYEPDKKYA
-772 IVTDDGTFEE
+772 IVTDDGTFKE
-782 VNADGTVVLN
+782 VAADGTVVLN
-792 GDYTGKKIVCGLIYN
+792 GDYTGKKIICGLMYN
-807 FRIALSTIYI
+807 FRIALSTIYV

-863 HTGRTLGTSDSIL
+863 HTGRNLDTSNSIL

-907 PLALIGAGWAGT
+907 PLALIGAGWTGN
-919 YVRRTKQF
+919 YVRRTRQF

>member
-90 LQGNEKQINF
+90 LQGNEKQVKF
-100 AEGTKSYIYTEKP
+100 AEGTKPYIYTEKP

-131 FQHTKM
+131 FQHTEM
-137 SDKVDNNSWDTQ
+137 SDKVDDNSWDTQ

-174 SYETPDGSDKSHTKM
+174 SYETPDGSDKSHTKK

-198 LATQAVDKNFMVTKG
+198 LATQAVDKNFVVTKG

-233 TLPSTTPSQ
+233 TLPSTTPKQ

-247 KALKADYLGTYFGTL
+247 NALKATYMHQQISL
-262 LVKVVPSTVSR
+262 LTFYVASTVKR
-273 DVNKVIVT
+273 DVGIITIT
-281 VPKRELFD
+281 VPKKELLEAADNKSRE
-289 TYSGDGGVYKEKDK
+289 T
-303 DIESYNKT
+303 DIQSYNKVKAE
-311 ISEVERCQKGGWKVT
+311 IERCQKEGWKVT
-326 KSTGTL
+326 QSTGI
-332 PVYVLTD
+332 VDAFVSG
-339 LTEQTVEA
+339 EKKGEVEA
-347 EVYTLEYVE
+347 EVYTLEYAE
-356 KTETPPH
+356 KTEIPTN
-363 SFVKSLINN
+363 SVVKSLINN

-395 NLPASAPDG
+395 NLPASAPNG

-420 YVRYDTETQV
+420 YVRYDAETQV

-437 GLKNHIKNSTM
+437 GLKNHIKNNTM

-568 VLTPRDA
+568 VLTPKDA

-644 APSSV
+644 VPSSV

-684 SLGGTIYGASFI
+684 GLGGTIYGASFI

-716 FTFNTEDLPS
+716 FTFNTEDLPG

-741 PEGGYNEL
+741 PESGYNEIY
-749 KDETTINVKSFY
+749 DETTINVKSFY
-761 NEIYEPAKKYA
+761 NEIYEPTKKYA
-772 IVTDDGTFEE
+772 VVTDDGTFKE
-782 VNADGTVVLN
+782 VDADGTVVLN
-792 GDYTGKKIVCGLIYN
+792 GDYTGKKIICGLMYN
-807 FRIALSTIYI
+807 FRIALSTIYV

-907 PLALIGAGWAGT
+907 PLALIGAGWTGN

>member
-66 HFIDRDSNEKY
+66 HFIDRDANEKY

-82 GDDIKVYD
+82 GEDIKVYD
-90 LQGNEKQINF
+90 LKGNEQKVTFN
-100 AEGTKSYIYTEKP
+100 EGTRPYIYTEKP
-113 RYTLKAITIAD
+113 RYNLKVTTIAD
-124 YTFICNT
+124 YTFVCNT
-131 FQHTKM
+131 MQHTKM
-137 SDKVDNNSWDTQ
+137 SDVVDDKSWDTQ

-174 SYETPDGSDKSHTKM
+174 SYETPDGSDKSHTKQ
-189 INTDAIVEQ
+189 INTDAIVEK
-198 LATQAVDKNFMVTKG
+198 LATQCTEKGYVTTTG
-213 SSWLYLKKTE
+213 SSWLYLKKSAHITE
-223 IVTETGETIS
+223 QGETIYIQP
-233 TLPSTTPSQ
+233 TTTPQQ

-247 KALKADYLGTYFGTL
+247 NGLKFNYKATKPVLYGFFWCY
-262 LVKVVPSTVSR
+262 PSTVTR
-273 DVNKVIVT
+273 NGNKITVT
-281 VPKRELFD
+281 IPKKEVLTVDADLAAYQKVKDEL
-289 TYSGDGGVYKEKDK
+289 
-303 DIESYNKT
+303 
-311 ISEVERCQKGGWKVT
+311 ERCRKDNWTITTSQGILEERLGG
-326 KSTGTL
+326 SNGDPTGNTI
-332 PVYVLTD
+332 
-339 LTEQTVEA
+339 EA
-347 EVYTLEYVE
+347 EVYTLEF
-356 KTETPPH
+356 TENTQTP
-363 SFVKSLINN
+363 SYSVAKSLIKN

-387 IKSTQRFT
+387 IKSTQKFT

-404 FTVKITGEKG
+404 FIVKITGEKG

-420 YVRYDTETQV
+420 YVRYDAEAQV

-437 GLKNHIKNSTM
+437 LLKNHIDNKTM

-455 ADGTFTF
+455 ADGTFNF
-462 KEAEWEAREAGDED
+462 RVAEWDSRESGDED

-490 IFYHRNRLGFL
+490 VFYHRNRLGFL

-563 LRSDN
+563 LRSDS
-568 VLTPRDA
+568 VLTPKDA

-644 APSSV
+644 VPSSV

-657 EGDEESM
+657 EGDEECM

-684 SLGGTIYGASFI
+684 SLGDTIYGASFI

-741 PEGGYNEL
+741 PQGCFNEL
-749 KDETTINVKSFY
+749 QGETTINIKSFY
-761 NEIYEPAKKYA
+761 NEIYEPDRKYG
-772 IVTDDGTFEE
+772 IVTADGTFKE
-782 VNADGTVVLN
+782 VDADGTVTLN
-792 GDYTGKKIVCGLIYN
+792 GNYEGKQIICGLIYK
-807 FRIALSTIYI
+807 FRIALSPLYVKSET
-817 KTEGE
+817 E
-822 RGVQALLEGRLQLR
+822 RGTQALLEGRLQLR
-836 QLWFNYAN
+836 QLWINYAD
-844 SGYFKV
+844 SGYFVV
-850 KVEVFDKDTYEYT
+850 KVDVFDKDTYEYIN
-863 HTGRTLGTSDSIL
+863 TGRTLGTTDSTL

-899 IVESDAPA
+899 SVESDAPA
-907 PLALIGAGWAGT
+907 PVALIGAGWIGN

>member
-90 LQGNEKQINF
+90 LQGNEKQVNF
-100 AEGTKSYIYTEKP
+100 AEGTKPYIYTEKP
-113 RYTLKAITIAD
+113 RYNLKAITIAD

-137 SDKVDNNSWDTQ
+137 SDEVDDNSWDTQ

-174 SYETPDGSDKSHTKM
+174 SYETPDGSDKSHTRM

-198 LATQAVDKNFMVTKG
+198 LATQAVDKNFVVTKG
-213 SSWLYLKKTE
+213 SSWLYLKKTKY
-223 IVTETGETIS
+223 ITETGETV
-233 TLPSTTPSQ
+233 TTHPGTSIQQ

-247 KALKADYLGTYFGTL
+247 KGLNYDYLYHKFRKSYT
-262 LVKVVPSTVSR
+262 PSTVVR
-273 DVNKVIVT
+273 DFYKIIVT
-281 VPKRELFD
+281 IPKRSILEESSLPVHD
-289 TYSGDGGVYKEKDK
+289 ADIAAYDKMKAEIDRCKEDGW
-303 DIESYNKT
+303 N
-311 ISEVERCQKGGWKVT
+311 VT
-326 KSTGTL
+326 VTNSVL
-332 PVYVLTD
+332 PVYSGNTQLSSVK
-339 LTEQTVEA
+339 EAEAYTVEWM
-347 EVYTLEYVE
+347 E
-356 KTETPPH
+356 ETDIP
-363 SFVKSLINN
+363 SYSVAKSLINT

-395 NLPASAPDG
+395 NLPASAPEG

-420 YVRYDTETQV
+420 YVRYDAKLQV

-462 KEAEWEAREAGDED
+462 KEAEWNAREAGDED

-524 VQDTD
+524 IQDTD

-568 VLTPRDA
+568 VLTPKDA

-716 FTFNTEDLPS
+716 FTFNTEDLSS

-741 PEGGYNEL
+741 PEGDYNEIY
-749 KDETTINVKSFY
+749 DETTINVKSFY
-761 NEIYEPAKKYA
+761 NEIYEPDKKYA
-772 IVTDDGTFEE
+772 VVTDDGAFKE
-782 VNADGTVVLN
+782 VAADGTVVLN
-792 GDYTGKKIVCGLIYN
+792 GDYTGKKIICGLMYN
-807 FRIALSTIYI
+807 FRIALSTIYV

-863 HTGRTLGTSDSIL
+863 HTGRNLGTSNSIL

-907 PLALIGAGWAGT
+907 PLALIGAGWTGN
-919 YVRRTKQF
+919 YVRRTRQF

>member
-82 GDDIKVYD
+82 GNDIKVYD
-90 LQGNEKQINF
+90 LQGNEKQVNF

-113 RYTLKAITIAD
+113 RYSLKAITIAD

-137 SDKVDNNSWDTQ
+137 SDEVDDNSWNTQ

-189 INTDAIVEQ
+189 INTDAIVEK
-198 LATQAVDKNFMVTKG
+198 LATSLKGAGYAVATG
-213 SSWLYLKKTE
+213 SSWLYIQKIAYKA
-223 IVTETGETIS
+223 VTGEEILLS
-233 TLPSTTPSQ
+233 PSTSPKQ

-247 KALKADYLGTYFGTL
+247 KGLSFIGHYHDWGEFPTTITRNVDTITLKFPTEENIRANAHDSFASDYAAYQKMMEEVNRCKEDKWAVTHEVITQGALNLDMTGTMNVYTFTYTTSTE
-262 LVKVVPSTVSR
+262 VPSG
-273 DVNKVIVT
+273 NKA
-281 VPKRELFD
+281 
-289 TYSGDGGVYKEKDK
+289 Y
-303 DIESYNKT
+303 
-311 ISEVERCQKGGWKVT
+311 
-326 KSTGTL
+326 
-332 PVYVLTD
+332 
-339 LTEQTVEA
+339 
-347 EVYTLEYVE
+347 
-356 KTETPPH
+356 
-363 SFVKSLINN
+363 SLINT

-395 NLPASAPDG
+395 NLPASAPEG

-420 YVRYDTETQV
+420 YVRYDAEIQV

-462 KEAEWEAREAGDED
+462 KEAEWNAREAGDED

-568 VLTPRDA
+568 VLTPKDA

-741 PEGGYNEL
+741 PEGGYNEIY
-749 KDETTINVKSFY
+749 DETTINVKSFY
-761 NEIYEPAKKYA
+761 NEIYEPDKKYA
-772 IVTDDGTFEE
+772 IVTDDGIFEE

-792 GDYTGKKIVCGLIYN
+792 GDYTGKKIICGLMYN
-807 FRIALSTIYI
+807 FRIALSTIYV

-907 PLALIGAGWAGT
+907 PLALIGAGWTGN

>member
-90 LQGNEKQINF
+90 LQGNEKQVNF
-100 AEGTKSYIYTEKP
+100 AEGTKPYIYTEKP
-113 RYTLKAITIAD
+113 RYTLKAVTIAD
-124 YTFICNT
+124 YTFVCYT
-131 FQHTKM
+131 FQHTRM
-137 SDKVDNNSWDTQ
+137 SDKGDDTSWDTQ

-168 NGETVA
+168 NGKTVA

-189 INTDAIVEQ
+189 INTDAIVDQ
-198 LATQAVDKNFMVTKG
+198 LATQAVDNNFMVTKG

-223 IVTETGETIS
+223 IVTETGEAIS
-233 TLPSTTPSQ
+233 ILPSTTPQQ
-242 QEDRF
+242 QEDKF
-247 KALKADYLGTYFGTL
+247 KALNGAYLLHLLPSSATYHVRGSVTRNVGVIT
-262 LVKVVPSTVSR
+262 VKVPTKELIESDDNKNKEA
-273 DVNKVIVT
+273 DVVAYNKVI
-281 VPKRELFD
+281 D
-289 TYSGDGGVYKEKDK
+289 
-303 DIESYNKT
+303 
-311 ISEVERCQKGGWKVT
+311 EVSRCQKDGWKVT

-332 PVYVLTD
+332 PVYSD
-339 LTEQTVEA
+339 DDITETTKEA

-356 KTETPPH
+356 KTEIPTH

-420 YVRYDTETQV
+420 YVRYDAKLQA

-437 GLKNHIKNSTM
+437 GLKNHINNSTM

-462 KEAEWEAREAGDED
+462 KEAEWNAREAGDED
-476 SNPLPSFIDNTIND
+476 SNPVPSFIDNTIND

-524 VQDTD
+524 IQDTD
-529 PIDLAVSDNKIATLY
+529 PIDLAVSDDKIATLY

-568 VLTPRDA
+568 VLTPKDA

-741 PEGGYNEL
+741 PEGCYNERNN
-749 KDETTINVKSFY
+749 ETTINVKSFY
-761 NEIYEPAKKYA
+761 NEIYEPDKKYA
-772 IVTDDGTFEE
+772 IVTDDGTLEE
-782 VNADGTVVLN
+782 VNADGTVILN

-807 FRIALSTIYI
+807 FRIALSTIYV

-863 HTGRTLGTSDSIL
+863 HTGRNLGTSNSIL
-876 GKLMFSTGKFTVP
+876 GKQMFSTGKFTVP
-889 IQSLNTNCKI
+889 LQSLNTNCKI

-907 PLALIGAGWAGT
+907 PLALIGAGWTGN

>member
-22 RDPEQLDEQL
+22 RDPGQLDEQL

-54 ARKLTKNTKPLV
+54 ARKLTENTKPLV

-82 GDDIKVYD
+82 GNDIKVYD
-90 LQGNEKQINF
+90 LQGNEKQVNF
-100 AEGTKSYIYTEKP
+100 AEGTKPYIYTEKP
-113 RYTLKAITIAD
+113 RYNLKAITIAD

-137 SDKVDNNSWDTQ
+137 SDEIDDNSWDTQ

-189 INTDAIVEQ
+189 INTDAIVEK
-198 LATQAVDKNFMVTKG
+198 LATSLKEAGYAVATG
-213 SSWLYLKKTE
+213 SSWLYIQKSAYKA
-223 IVTETGETIS
+223 VTGEEILLS
-233 TLPSTTPSQ
+233 PSTSPKQ

-247 KALKADYLGTYFGTL
+247 KGLSFIGHYYSWRAFPTTITRNIDTITLKFPTEENIRANAHDSFASDYAAYQKMMEEVNRCKKDKWAVTHKVITQGAQGLDMTGTMNVYTFTYTTSTE
-262 LVKVVPSTVSR
+262 VPSG
-273 DVNKVIVT
+273 NKA
-281 VPKRELFD
+281 
-289 TYSGDGGVYKEKDK
+289 Y
-303 DIESYNKT
+303 
-311 ISEVERCQKGGWKVT
+311 
-326 KSTGTL
+326 
-332 PVYVLTD
+332 
-339 LTEQTVEA
+339 
-347 EVYTLEYVE
+347 
-356 KTETPPH
+356 
-363 SFVKSLINN
+363 SLINT

-420 YVRYDTETQV
+420 YVRYDTEAQV

-524 VQDTD
+524 IQDTD

-568 VLTPRDA
+568 VLTPKDA

-741 PEGGYNEL
+741 PAGSYNEIY
-749 KDETTINVKSFY
+749 DETTINVKSFY
-761 NEIYEPAKKYA
+761 NEIYEPDKKYA
-772 IVTDDGTFEE
+772 VVTDDGTFKE
-782 VNADGTVVLN
+782 VAADGTVVLN
-792 GDYTGKKIVCGLIYN
+792 GNYTGKKIICGLIYN
-807 FRIALSTIYI
+807 FRIALSTIYV

-863 HTGRTLGTSDSIL
+863 HTGRNLGTSNSIL

-907 PLALIGAGWAGT
+907 PLALIGAGWTGN
-919 YVRRTKQF
+919 YVRRTRQF

>member
-54 ARKLTKNTKPLV
+54 ARKLTENTKPLV

-82 GDDIKVYD
+82 GNDIKVYD

-100 AEGTKSYIYTEKP
+100 AEGTKPYIYTEKP
-113 RYTLKAITIAD
+113 RYNLKAITIAD

-137 SDKVDNNSWDTQ
+137 SDEIDDNSWDTQ

-189 INTDAIVEQ
+189 INTDAIVEK
-198 LATQAVDKNFMVTKG
+198 LATSLKEAGYAVATG
-213 SSWLYLKKTE
+213 SSWLYIQKSAYKA
-223 IVTETGETIS
+223 VTGEEILLS
-233 TLPSTTPSQ
+233 PSTSPKQ

-247 KALKADYLGTYFGTL
+247 KGLSFIGHYYSWRAFPTTITRNIDTITLKFPTEENIRANAHDSFASDYAAYQKMMEEVNRCKKDKWAVTHKVITQGAQGLDMTGTMNVYTFTYTTSTE
-262 LVKVVPSTVSR
+262 VPSG
-273 DVNKVIVT
+273 NKA
-281 VPKRELFD
+281 
-289 TYSGDGGVYKEKDK
+289 Y
-303 DIESYNKT
+303 
-311 ISEVERCQKGGWKVT
+311 
-326 KSTGTL
+326 
-332 PVYVLTD
+332 
-339 LTEQTVEA
+339 
-347 EVYTLEYVE
+347 
-356 KTETPPH
+356 
-363 SFVKSLINN
+363 SLINT

-420 YVRYDTETQV
+420 YVRYDTEAQV

-462 KEAEWEAREAGDED
+462 KEAEWNAREAGDED

-524 VQDTD
+524 IQDTD

-568 VLTPRDA
+568 VLTPKDA

-741 PEGGYNEL
+741 PEGGYNEIY
-749 KDETTINVKSFY
+749 DETTINIKSFY
-761 NEIYEPAKKYA
+761 NEIYEPDKKYA
-772 IVTDDGTFEE
+772 VVTDDGTFKE
-782 VNADGTVVLN
+782 VAADGTVVLN
-792 GDYTGKKIVCGLIYN
+792 GDYTGKKIVCGLMYS
-807 FRIALSTIYI
+807 FRIALSTIYV

-863 HTGRTLGTSDSIL
+863 HTGRNLGTSNSIL

-907 PLALIGAGWAGT
+907 PLALIGAGWTGN
-919 YVRRTKQF
+919 YVRRTRQF

>member
-90 LQGNEKQINF
+90 LQGNEKQVNF
-100 AEGTKSYIYTEKP
+100 AEGTKPYIYTEKP
-113 RYTLKAITIAD
+113 RYTLKALTIAD

-131 FQHTKM
+131 LQHTEL
-137 SDKVDNNSWDTQ
+137 SDKIDNNTWNTQ

-189 INTDAIVEQ
+189 INTDAIVER
-198 LATQAVDKNFMVTKG
+198 LATTCAEQGYQVAKG
-213 SSWLYLKKTE
+213 SSWLYINKLST
-223 IVTETGETIS
+223 VGES
-233 TLPSTTPSQ
+233 SNAVVKPSTTPQ
-242 QEDRF
+242 QQFERF
-247 KALKADYLGTYFGTL
+247 KGI
-262 LVKVVPSTVSR
+262 ST
-273 DVNKVIVT
+273 
-281 VPKRELFD
+281 
-289 TYSGDGGVYKEKDK
+289 
-303 DIESYNKT
+303 
-311 ISEVERCQKGGWKVT
+311 
-326 KSTGTL
+326 
-332 PVYVLTD
+332 
-339 LTEQTVEA
+339 
-347 EVYTLEYVE
+347 YVE
-356 KTETPPH
+356 VAYENPDMPDEYDYYSEPPNITCKGNLITFEGIDDGEDTHFNQDVLKEIQRCKDDHWQVLEETYTKVWGDFDKYKTKK
-363 SFVKSLINN
+363 VSLIYTESIKQNTTSVAKTAIN
-372 AVVYDGYNNQAAFGI
+372 TFAVYDGFNNQAAFGI
-387 IKSTQRFT
+387 MRSVQKFT

-404 FTVKITGEKG
+404 FIVKITGEKG

-420 YVRYDTETQV
+420 YVRYDAETQV

-437 GLKNHIKNSTM
+437 GLKNHIKNNTM

-462 KEAEWEAREAGDED
+462 KEAEWNAREAGDED

-568 VLTPRDA
+568 VLTPKDA

-684 SLGGTIYGASFI
+684 GLGGTIYGASFI

-716 FTFNTEDLPS
+716 FTFNTEDLPG

-741 PEGGYNEL
+741 PEGGYNEIY
-749 KDETTINVKSFY
+749 DETTINVKSFY
-761 NEIYEPAKKYA
+761 NEIYEPTKKYA
-772 IVTDDGTFEE
+772 VVTDDGTFKE
-782 VNADGTVVLN
+782 VDADGTVILN
-792 GDYTGKKIVCGLIYN
+792 GDYTGKKIICGLMYN
-807 FRIALSTIYI
+807 FRIALSTIYV

-907 PLALIGAGWAGT
+907 PLALIGAGWTGN

>member
-90 LQGNEKQINF
+90 LQGNEKQVNF
-100 AEGTKSYIYTEKP
+100 AEDTKSYIYTEKP
-113 RYTLKAITIAD
+113 RYNLKAITIAD

-137 SDKVDNNSWDTQ
+137 SDKINNTFWETQ

-159 YGRTYKIVI
+159 YGRTYKIVV

-174 SYETPDGSDKSHTKM
+174 SYETPDGSSSSHTEM
-189 INTDAIVEQ
+189 ISTDAIVEQ
-198 LATQAVDKNFMVTKG
+198 LASQAVDNEFTVTKG
-213 SSWLYLKKTE
+213 SSWLYLTKTE
-223 IVTETGETIS
+223 IVTEPGETI
-233 TLPSTTPSQ
+233 TIAPSTTPPQ
-242 QEDRF
+242 QEDKF
-247 KALKADYLGTYFGTL
+247 NALKAKYLCTSYDSVI
-262 LVKVVPSTVSR
+262 VKYVPSIVSR
-273 DVNKVIVT
+273 DVNKIIVT

-289 TYSGDGGVYKEKDK
+289 TYSGDDDAYSTKDQ

-311 ISEVERCQKGGWKVT
+311 IAEVEHCQKDGWNVT

-332 PVYVLTD
+332 PVINDSTG
-339 LTEQTVEA
+339 QTVEA

-356 KTETPPH
+356 KTETPNH
-363 SFVKSLINN
+363 TYVKSLINN

-387 IKSTQRFT
+387 IKSTQKFT

-420 YVRYDTETQV
+420 YVRYDDATHV

-437 GLKNHIKNSTM
+437 GLKNYINNSTM
-448 PHVLVRE
+448 PHVLVHE
-455 ADGTFTF
+455 ADDTFTF
-462 KEAEWEAREAGDED
+462 KEAEWNAREAGDED

-490 IFYHRNRLGFL
+490 IFYHRNRLGLL

-524 VQDTD
+524 IQDTD

-568 VLTPRDA
+568 VLTAKDA

-657 EGDEESM
+657 EGDEESI

-716 FTFNTEDLPS
+716 FTFNTEDLPGES
-726 EPYRVLLDCKQEVTV
+726 YRVLLDCKQEITV
-741 PEGGYNEL
+741 PEGDYNEL
-749 KDETTINVKSFY
+749 YDATTINVKSFY
-761 NEIYEPAKKYA
+761 NEIYEPTKKYA
-772 IVTDDGTFEE
+772 VVADDGTFKE
-782 VNADGTVVLN
+782 VDADGTVVLN
-792 GDYTGKKIVCGLIYN
+792 GDYTGKEIICGLVYN
-807 FRIALSTIYI
+807 FRIAMSTIYV

-822 RGVQALLEGRLQLR
+822 QGVQALLEGRLQLR

-863 HTGRTLGTSDSIL
+863 HTGRSLGASDSIL
-876 GKLMFSTGKFTVP
+876 GKQMFSTGKFTVP

-907 PLALIGAGWAGT
+907 PLALIGAGWTGN
-919 YVRRTKQF
+919 YVRRTKQL

>member
-90 LQGNEKQINF
+90 LQGNEKQVKF
-100 AEGTKSYIYTEKP
+100 AEGTKPYIYTEKP
-113 RYTLKAITIAD
+113 RYTLKALTIAD

-131 FQHTKM
+131 FQHTEM
-137 SDKVDNNSWDTQ
+137 SDKVDDNSWDTQ

-198 LATQAVDKNFMVTKG
+198 LATQAVDKNFVVTKG
-213 SSWLYLKKTE
+213 SSWLYLKKTK
-223 IVTETGETIS
+223 IVTETGEEMLLT
-233 TLPSTTPSQ
+233 PSTSPKQ

-247 KALKADYLGTYFGTL
+247 KGLSFTGHYYNWGAFPTTVTRKGDTITLKFSTEENIRANAHDSFTSDYAAYQKMMEEVNRCKKDKWAVTHEVITQGAQGLDMTGTMNVYTFTYTTSTE
-262 LVKVVPSTVSR
+262 VPSGS
-273 DVNKVIVT
+273 KA
-281 VPKRELFD
+281 
-289 TYSGDGGVYKEKDK
+289 Y
-303 DIESYNKT
+303 
-311 ISEVERCQKGGWKVT
+311 
-326 KSTGTL
+326 
-332 PVYVLTD
+332 
-339 LTEQTVEA
+339 
-347 EVYTLEYVE
+347 
-356 KTETPPH
+356 
-363 SFVKSLINN
+363 SLINN

-395 NLPASAPDG
+395 NLPASAPND

-420 YVRYDTETQV
+420 YVRYDAETQV

-437 GLKNHIKNSTM
+437 GLKNHIKNNTM

-462 KEAEWEAREAGDED
+462 KEAEWNAREAGDED

-568 VLTPRDA
+568 VLTPKDA

-684 SLGGTIYGASFI
+684 DLGGTIYGASFI

-716 FTFNTEDLPS
+716 FTFNTEDLPG

-741 PEGGYNEL
+741 PEGGYNEIY
-749 KDETTINVKSFY
+749 DETTINVKSFY
-761 NEIYEPAKKYA
+761 NEIYEPTKKYA
-772 IVTDDGTFEE
+772 VVTDDGTFKE
-782 VNADGTVVLN
+782 VDADGTVILN
-792 GDYTGKKIVCGLIYN
+792 GDYTGKKIICGLMYN
-807 FRIALSTIYI
+807 FRIALSTIYV

-907 PLALIGAGWAGT
+907 PLALIGAGWTGN

>member
-66 HFIDRDSNEKY
+66 HFIDRDANEKY

-82 GDDIKVYD
+82 GEDIKVYD
-90 LQGNEKQINF
+90 LKGNEQKVTFN
-100 AEGTKSYIYTEKP
+100 EGTRPYIYTEKP
-113 RYTLKAITIAD
+113 RYNLKVTTIAD
-124 YTFICNT
+124 YTFVCNT
-131 FQHTKM
+131 MQHTKM
-137 SDKVDNNSWDTQ
+137 SDVVDDKSWDTQ

-189 INTDAIVEQ
+189 INTDAIVEK
-198 LATQAVDKNFMVTKG
+198 LATQCTEKGYVTTTG
-213 SSWLYLKKTE
+213 SSWLYLKKSAHITE
-223 IVTETGETIS
+223 QGETIYIQP
-233 TLPSTTPSQ
+233 TTTPQQ

-247 KALKADYLGTYFGTL
+247 KGLKANYLYKFAGGMGFFWF
-262 LVKVVPSTVSR
+262 VPSVVERNMSQITV
-273 DVNKVIVT
+273 I
-281 VPKRELFD
+281 VPKRELL
-289 TYSGDGGVYKEKDK
+289 TTSA
-303 DIESYNKT
+303 DIEAYTKVKAEIDRCRADNWRVT
-311 ISEVERCQKGGWKVT
+311 ASE
-326 KSTGTL
+326 GTL
-332 PVYVLTD
+332 TKTLMGEPI
-339 LTEQTVEA
+339 EEKVEA
-347 EVYTLEYVE
+347 EVYTLEF
-356 KTETPPH
+356 TENTQIP
-363 SFVKSLINN
+363 SYSVAKSLIKN

-387 IKSTQRFT
+387 IKSTQKFT

-404 FTVKITGEKG
+404 FIVKITGEKG

-420 YVRYDTETQV
+420 YVRYDAEAQV

-437 GLKNHIKNSTM
+437 LLKNHIDNKTM

-455 ADGTFTF
+455 ADGTFNF
-462 KEAEWEAREAGDED
+462 RVAEWDSRESGDED

-490 IFYHRNRLGFL
+490 VFYHRNRLGFL

-563 LRSDN
+563 LRSDS
-568 VLTPRDA
+568 VLTPKDA

-644 APSSV
+644 VPSSV

-657 EGDEESM
+657 EGDEECM

-741 PEGGYNEL
+741 PQGCFNEL
-749 KDETTINVKSFY
+749 QGETTINIKSFY
-761 NEIYEPAKKYA
+761 NEIYEPDRKYG
-772 IVTDDGTFEE
+772 IVTADGTFKE
-782 VNADGTVVLN
+782 VDADGTVTLN
-792 GDYTGKKIVCGLIYN
+792 GDYSGQQIVCGLIYK
-807 FRIALSTIYI
+807 FRIALSTLYV
-817 KTEGE
+817 KSETE
-822 RGVQALLEGRLQLR
+822 RGTQALLEGRLQLR
-836 QLWFNYAN
+836 QLWINYAD
-844 SGYFKV
+844 SGYFVV
-850 KVEVFDKDTYEYT
+850 KVDVFDKDTYEYIN
-863 HTGRTLGTSDSIL
+863 TGRTLGTTDSTL

-899 IVESDAPA
+899 SVESDAPA
-907 PLALIGAGWAGT
+907 PVALIGAGWIGN

>member
-44 RPPTMLVSSL
+44 RPPTMLVASL

-82 GDDIKVYD
+82 GNDIKVYD
-90 LQGNEKQINF
+90 LQGNEKQVNF
-100 AEGTKSYIYTEKP
+100 AEGTKPYIYTEKP
-113 RYTLKAITIAD
+113 RYNLKAITIAD

-137 SDKVDNNSWDTQ
+137 SDEVDDNSWNTQ

-174 SYETPDGSDKSHTKM
+174 SYETPDGSDKSHTKR
-189 INTDAIVEQ
+189 INTDAIVDQ
-198 LATQAVDKNFMVTKG
+198 LAEQAVTKEFVVTKG
-213 SSWLYLKKTE
+213 SSWLYLKKNAYT
-223 IVTETGETIS
+223 TETGDTVTIQ
-233 TLPSTTPSQ
+233 PGTTIQQ

-247 KALKADYLGTYFGTL
+247 NGLNYDYLYSAFRKSHT
-262 LVKVVPSTVSR
+262 PSTVVR
-273 DVNKVIVT
+273 DLYKIVVT
-281 VPKRELFD
+281 IPKLSLLEID
-289 TYSGDGGVYKEKDK
+289 A
-303 DIESYNKT
+303 DIEAYNKMKAE
-311 ISEVERCQKGGWKVT
+311 INRCKADGWKVSVVDSVLPIYHG
-326 KSTGTL
+326 ST
-332 PVYVLTD
+332 
-339 LTEQTVEA
+339 QTSNVREA
-347 EVYTLEYVE
+347 EAYTIEWKE
-356 KTETPPH
+356 ESNTP
-363 SFVKSLINN
+363 SYSVAKSLINT

-420 YVRYDTETQV
+420 YVRYDAATQV

-462 KEAEWEAREAGDED
+462 KEAEWNAREAGDED

-568 VLTPRDA
+568 VLTPKDA

-741 PEGGYNEL
+741 PEGGYNEIY
-749 KDETTINVKSFY
+749 DETTINVKSFY
-761 NEIYEPAKKYA
+761 NEIYEPDKKYA
-772 IVTDDGTFEE
+772 VVTDDGTFKE
-782 VNADGTVVLN
+782 VAADGTVVLN
-792 GDYTGKKIVCGLIYN
+792 GDYTGKKIICGLMYN
-807 FRIALSTIYI
+807 FHIALSTIYV

-863 HTGRTLGTSDSIL
+863 HTGRTLGTSDNIL

-907 PLALIGAGWAGT
+907 PLALIGAGWTGN
-919 YVRRTKQF
+919 YVRRTRQF

>member
-100 AEGTKSYIYTEKP
+100 AEGTKPYIYTEKP
-113 RYTLKAITIAD
+113 RYNLKAITIAD

-137 SDKVDNNSWDTQ
+137 SDEVDDNSWNTQ

-168 NGETVA
+168 NGKTVA

-189 INTDAIVEQ
+189 INTDAIVEK
-198 LATQAVDKNFMVTKG
+198 LATTLKEAGYAVATG
-213 SSWLYLKKTE
+213 SSWLYIQKSAYKA
-223 IVTETGETIS
+223 VTGEEILLS
-233 TLPSTTPSQ
+233 PSTSPKQ

-247 KALKADYLGTYFGTL
+247 KCLSFIGHYYSWRAFPTTITRNVDTITLKFPTEENIRANAHDSFASDYAAYQKMMEEVNRCKKDKWAVTHEVITQGAQGLDMTGTMNVYTFTYTTSTE
-262 LVKVVPSTVSR
+262 VPSG
-273 DVNKVIVT
+273 NKA
-281 VPKRELFD
+281 
-289 TYSGDGGVYKEKDK
+289 Y
-303 DIESYNKT
+303 
-311 ISEVERCQKGGWKVT
+311 
-326 KSTGTL
+326 
-332 PVYVLTD
+332 
-339 LTEQTVEA
+339 
-347 EVYTLEYVE
+347 
-356 KTETPPH
+356 
-363 SFVKSLINN
+363 SLINN

-395 NLPASAPDG
+395 NLPASAPEG

-420 YVRYDTETQV
+420 YVRYDAKLQV

-462 KEAEWEAREAGDED
+462 KEAEWNAREAGDED

-524 VQDTD
+524 IQDTD

-568 VLTPRDA
+568 VLTPKDA

-741 PEGGYNEL
+741 PEGGYNEIY
-749 KDETTINVKSFY
+749 DETTINVKSFY
-761 NEIYEPAKKYA
+761 NEIYEPTKKYA
-772 IVTDDGTFEE
+772 IVTDDGTFKE
-782 VNADGTVVLN
+782 VAADGTVVLN
-792 GDYTGKKIVCGLIYN
+792 GDYTGKKIICGLMYN
-807 FRIALSTIYI
+807 FRIALSTIYV

-863 HTGRTLGTSDSIL
+863 HTGRNLGTSNSIL

-907 PLALIGAGWAGT
+907 PLALIGAGWTGN
-919 YVRRTKQF
+919 YVRRTRQV